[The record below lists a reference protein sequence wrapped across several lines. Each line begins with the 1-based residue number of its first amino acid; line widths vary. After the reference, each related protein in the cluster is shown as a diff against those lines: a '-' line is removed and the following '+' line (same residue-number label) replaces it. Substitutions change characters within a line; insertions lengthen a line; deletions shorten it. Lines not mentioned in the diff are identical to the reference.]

1 MKKIEKQLIE
11 IYALLTKLEDEG
23 RDSTALYR
31 KLHDRAFQL
40 EQKIVKGL
48 PL

>member
-31 KLHDRAFQL
+31 KLHDSAFQL